1 MIDDTDR
8 NWLDKML
15 LDEGMKT
22 FSLQEKQIMNSER
35 LLYGDYMDGLEAE
48 PRVYR
53 QIANTT

>member
-1 MIDDTDR
+1 MYGDRLIDETDR
-8 NWLDKML
+8 NWLDKLL

-22 FSLQEKQIMNSER
+22 FNLQEKQIMNSER

-53 QIANTT
+53 

>member
-1 MIDDTDR
+1 LIDDIDR

-22 FSLQEKQIMNSER
+22 FTLQEKQIMNSER

-53 QIANTT
+53 

>member
-1 MIDDTDR
+1 VYGDRLIDETDR
-8 NWLDKML
+8 NWLDKLL

-22 FSLQEKQIMNSER
+22 FNLQEKQIMNSER

-53 QIANTT
+53 

>member
-48 PRVYR
+48 PRVYI